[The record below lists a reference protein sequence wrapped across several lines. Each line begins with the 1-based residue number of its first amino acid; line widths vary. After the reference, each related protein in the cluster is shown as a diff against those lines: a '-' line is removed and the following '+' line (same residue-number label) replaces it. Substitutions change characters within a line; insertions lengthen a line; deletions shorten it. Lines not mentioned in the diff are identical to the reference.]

1 MKAARF
7 FRFFPPPVYMTMP
20 HSGISL
26 SDDGIRTIGFNQKHG
41 HLHLSHFSY
50 EQLPPGVIVG
60 GKVEKLDEL
69 IVALKKVK
77 ARHNIEF
84 VTTSIPDEKAYIF
97 KTTVPRQ
104 EGINMADVL
113 AFKIQETV
121 PISGPD
127 AVFDFV
133 LVNQTPESV
142 DAVVRVVHQKVLSV
156 YLNAFQAA
164 GMYPLS
170 FKVQS
175 QAIADAVLGVHD
187 NDPTVVMYM
196 EATKTTCMIV
206 RNHAVEFSMVIDIGS
221 ITFMNALQKSLSIS
235 EEVAARIVTG
245 EDPEG
250 VSHEDIVLSTALV
263 MSVIRDEVVKLQ
275 EYWKEKDEKKPIN
288 SLVIGGLSASMNG
301 FAQYLDQG
309 TGLHTSIMNVWENAL
324 SLNHQVPAIPFAEAS
339 SYAPTV
345 GLALPGPLH
354 F

>member
-1 MKAARF
+1 MS
-7 FRFFPPPVYMTMP
+7 

-60 GKVEKLDEL
+60 GKVEKVDEL

-77 ARHNIEF
+77 ARHGIEF

-97 KTTVPRQ
+97 KTTIPRQ

-127 AVFDFV
+127 AMFDFV
-133 LVNQTPESV
+133 ITSQTAESIDV
-142 DAVVRVVHQKVLSV
+142 VVRVVHQKVVAV
-156 YLNAFQAA
+156 YLDAFQAA

-175 QAIADAVLGVHD
+175 QAIADAVLGDHD
-187 NDPTVVMYM
+187 NDPTIVMYM
-196 EATKTTCMIV
+196 EASKTICMIV
-206 RNHAVEFSMVIDIGS
+206 HNHAVEFSIVIDIGS
-221 ITFMNALQKSLSIS
+221 LSFMNALQKSLSIG
-235 EEVAARIVTG
+235 EEVAARIIVG
-245 EDPEG
+245 EEPPEI
-250 VSHEDIVLSTALV
+250 SHEDIVLSTALV
-263 MSVIRDEVVKLQ
+263 MSVIRDQVVKLQ
-275 EYWKEKDEKKPIN
+275 EYWHGKDEKQPIN
-288 SLVIGGLSASMNG
+288 SLIIGGLSASMNG
-301 FAQYLDQG
+301 FAHYLDQG
-309 TGLHTSIMNVWENAL
+309 TGLHTSVMNVWQNAL
-324 SLNHQVPAIPFAEAS
+324 SLNHQVPAIPFIEAAN
-339 SYAPTV
+339 YAPTV